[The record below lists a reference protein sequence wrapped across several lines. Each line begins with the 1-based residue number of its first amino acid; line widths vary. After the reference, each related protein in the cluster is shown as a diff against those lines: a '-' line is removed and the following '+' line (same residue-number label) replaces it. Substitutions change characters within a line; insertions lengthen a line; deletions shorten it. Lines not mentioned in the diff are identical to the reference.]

1 MATATDG
8 LGNAMSGAS
17 PAAREAYAQ
26 ALGEFQVFAGDP
38 VASVDRALGDSPAF
52 VMGRAL
58 HAWLHLLGTEP
69 AGVPVARE
77 SLAAARALPATA
89 QERGHL
95 AAIAHL
101 VEGDWMAASRV
112 MEDVAIDNPRDA
124 LALQVGHQIDF
135 FTGNARM
142 LRDRIARALPSWSD
156 GMPGYHAVLS
166 MHAFGLE
173 ETGLYAQ
180 AEATGRKAVELEP
193 RDGWG
198 QHAVAHVLEM
208 QNRTEDGIAW
218 MRANPEA
225 WSRDS
230 FFAVHNWWHLAL
242 YHLDR
247 GELDEV
253 FALYDGPVK
262 GGQSQVVLDLVDA
275 TAMLWRLALRGAD
288 VGDRWRSVADQWIA
302 VGGAGTYAF
311 NDWHAAMA
319 FVSAGRH
326 DAVEGLLAAA
336 ASAAVGAGDNAMFTR
351 DVGIPLIRG
360 MKAFAR
366 GDFAEAILRIRPVRE
381 IAHRFGGSH
390 AQRDLIDLTLIE
402 AAMRGGEPALAS
414 ALAAERAAIRPHSP
428 VALNFVR
435 RAQAMRH
442 IAA

>member
-1 MATATDG
+1 MTMAQDG
-8 LGNAMSGAS
+8 LGNAMSGSS

-26 ALGEFQVFAGDP
+26 AVHEFQIYAGDP
-38 VASVDRALGDSPAF
+38 VATVDRALADSPDF
-52 VMGRAL
+52 VMGHAL
-58 HAWLHLLGTEP
+58 RAWLHLLGTEP
-69 AGVPVARE
+69 SGTPVARE
-77 SLAAARALPATA
+77 ALAAARALPATS

-95 AAIAHL
+95 AAIGHL
-101 VEGDWMAASRV
+101 VEGDWWAASRV
-112 MEDVAIDNPRDA
+112 LEDVAIDHPRDA
-124 LALQVGHQIDF
+124 LAVQAGHVIDF

-142 LRDRIARALPSWSD
+142 LRDRVARVLPAWSE

-180 AEATGRKAVELEP
+180 AEAAGRKAVELEP

-208 QNRTEDGIAW
+208 QNRTEEGIAW

-225 WSRDS
+225 WSRES

-247 GELDEV
+247 GEIAEV
-253 FALYDGPVK
+253 LALYDGPVK
-262 GGQSQVVLDLVDA
+262 GGQSGIVLELIDA
-275 TAMLWRLALRGAD
+275 TAMLWRLSLRGVD
-288 VGDRWRSVADQWIA
+288 VGDRWQAVADRWSA

-319 FVSAGRH
+319 FVSAGRE
-326 DAVEGLLAAA
+326 DAMERLLAAA
-336 ASAAVGAGDNAMFTR
+336 AWASGGAGDNAMFTR
-351 DVGIPLIRG
+351 DVGVPLIRG
-360 MKAFAR
+360 VQAFAN
-366 GDFAEAILRIRPVRE
+366 GDYAKAIARIRPVRE

-402 AAMRGGEPALAS
+402 AAIRGGEAALAV

-435 RAQAMRH
+435 KAQAMRRL
-442 IAA
+442 AA